1 MTQNDKLTGRQ
12 RIAAAFAN
20 AHKTQS
26 AALMPYFTLGFPN
39 RETSVDVIEAI
50 SAHSD
55 LLELGV
61 PFSDPLAD
69 GPTVQRSTQL
79 SLEAGTTVRGCLEMI
94 KELRD
99 RGVETPAI
107 TMGYYNPM
115 LAYGLE
121 NYVSDAAA
129 AGADGFIVPD
139 LPLEEA
145 DELGQLA
152 EAHGLALIYFLA
164 PTSNAKR
171 IAATVKKANGFV
183 YLVAIT
189 GITGTTEADPGG
201 LKDLIE
207 QIRAETEVPLA
218 VGFGINT
225 PEAAGKMGQVTDGV
239 IVGSALIKAVDQAE
253 PGNQVAAAAEFV
265 KSLKK
270 GLVH

>member
-1 MTQNDKLTGRQ
+1 MTQENNITGRQ
-12 RIAAAFAN
+12 RIASAFAN
-20 AHKTQS
+20 AKNTQS
-26 AALMPYFTLGFPN
+26 AALMPYYTLGFPN
-39 RETSVDVIEAI
+39 RNISVDVVEAI
-50 SAHSD
+50 SQHAD

-94 KELRD
+94 EELRG
-99 RGVETPAI
+99 RGVNTPVV

-121 NYVSDAAA
+121 NYVRDAAA
-129 AGADGFIVPD
+129 AGVDGFIVPD

-145 DELGQLA
+145 DDLSQLA
-152 EAHGLALIYFLA
+152 QAHGLALIYFLA

-171 IAATVKKANGFV
+171 IAATVEKANGFI

-189 GITGTTEADPGG
+189 GITGTTEADAGG
-201 LKDLIE
+201 LETLIG
-207 QIRAETEVPLA
+207 QIRTATDVPLA

-225 PEAAGKMGQVTDGV
+225 PEAAGKMGALTDGV
-239 IVGSALIKAVDQAE
+239 IVGSALIKTVDHA
-253 PGNQVAAAAEFV
+253 PPADQVTAAETFV
-265 KSLKK
+265 KSLKA
-270 GLVH
+270 GLQL